1 MLKGF
6 KEFIMRGNV
15 VDLAIAVVIGTAFA
29 AVIATFVSSIVTPIV
44 NAAGGDNTNGLGFSL
59 KHTPGVPHG
68 SKEDVLGASTFI
80 DFSAIINAII
90 VFAITA
96 AVVYFV
102 FVVPMAKVQQ
112 RRAAKLAAGD
122 PDPEPKPEE
131 ILLLEQIRDLLAK
144 EDPYAKQGA
153 GATDRPKPG

>member
-59 KHTPGVPHG
+59 KHTDGVPHG
-68 SKEDVLGASTFI
+68 SKEDVLGASTFV

-90 VFAITA
+90 VFVITA

-102 FVVPMAKVQQ
+102 FVVPMAKIQE
-112 RRAAKLAAGD
+112 RRAARLATGE

-131 ILLLEQIRDLLAK
+131 ILLLEQIRDLLANG
-144 EDPYAKQGA
+144 EPFANQETTG
-153 GATDRPKPG
+153 RPKPG

>member
-6 KEFIMRGNV
+6 KDFIMRGNV

-29 AVIATFVSSIVTPIV
+29 AVISTFVSSIVTPIV

-59 KHTPGVPHG
+59 KHTSGVPHG

-80 DFSAIINAII
+80 DVSAIINAII

-102 FVVPMAKVQQ
+102 FVAPIAKIRE
-112 RRAAKLAAGD
+112 RRAAKVEAGE
-122 PDPEPKPEE
+122 PDPEPKPEG
-131 ILLLEQIRDLLAK
+131 IILLEQIRDLLSAQA
-144 EDPYAKQGA
+144 DSG
-153 GATDRPKPG
+153 RPKPA